1 MVVREDYL
9 KELLQFLVNLRARGI
24 ALFGRVNLCTGA
36 SPVNTSMGMGVGE
49 GISGLCG
56 SVRLFAS
63 PTSSISANL
72 Q

>member
-49 GISGLCG
+49 GISRVVWLCEAF
-56 SVRLFAS
+56 RFADF
-63 PTSSISANL
+63 L
-72 Q
+72 H